1 MKRLKL
7 WIRFIVKFV
16 RYDIWRITSNELTR
30 TKQILI
36 NIIKIIYLSIKGIGT
51 HRLNIHSSALSFT
64 VTFALVPLI
73 ALIIA
78 IARGFGI
85 ENMIEETLSSTMF
98 GQSNLVPYIM
108 DFVTKYLDSL
118 RGGLFI
124 GVGLGILVYSV
135 YNLFAQIERA
145 LNSIWQVNKSRSIL
159 RQFTIYFSGLLIFPI
174 LIAVSSG
181 LSIYINN
188 ILKNALFFHLFNP
201 FVQIV
206 LSALPY
212 IVSVLLFTLMF
223 LIIPNTKVK
232 FANAFIAGIITGI
245 SFQIFQTIYVN
256 GQINLTRY
264 NAVYGGFAALPLL
277 LLWLK
282 ISSLIFLIGAE
293 ISYVSQNI
301 RHFDYL
307 VDTENISIRY
317 KKNISLFIS
326 YIIIKRFEAG
336 LPAYS
341 TEDITSKYKLP
352 IRLVNQILQELT
364 QANIV
369 VRSEGEKAVVSYLPA
384 KDINQITL
392 KDIESKLETQG
403 AELFLQ
409 NKNAEMDLFWKNVM
423 EIQYSCDEIKSKTLL
438 KDL

>member
-51 HRLNIHSSALSFT
+51 HRLNIYSSALSFT

-118 RGGLFI
+118 RDGLFI

-206 LSALPY
+206 LSASPY

>member
-98 GQSNLVPYIM
+98 GRSNLVPYIM

>member
-206 LSALPY
+206 LSASPY

>member
-51 HRLNIHSSALSFT
+51 HRLNIYSSALSFT

>member
-118 RGGLFI
+118 RDGLFI

>member
-118 RGGLFI
+118 RDGLFI

-206 LSALPY
+206 LSASPY

>member
-108 DFVTKYLDSL
+108 DFVTKYLDYL